1 MNTSLSSVEKHR
13 PVAVRCDKPVN
24 SCLHVVFKQESG
36 VNGSSDAAVP
46 VRLCLFIASPTACV
60 TIFLNYKSLCMWFK
74 IHSPFIR

>member
-36 VNGSSDAAVP
+36 VNGSSDESLL
-46 VRLCLFIASPTACV
+46 LCFQLYLALMMVVNVQLIQ
-60 TIFLNYKSLCMWFK
+60 L
-74 IHSPFIR
+74 